1 MFILTFLIDF
11 VLGALSIV
19 GVYVLIYR
27 KDFYTSS
34 EVEELC
40 KKAMQQGDRNEGC
53 TALYESFED
62 WFERNKKKE
71 RMLISLE

>member
-1 MFILTFLIDF
+1 MFILTFLIHF

-19 GVYVLIYR
+19 GIYVLIYR
-27 KDFYTSS
+27 KDFYNAK

-40 KKAMQQGDRNEGC
+40 KKAMQQGEVNEGC

-62 WFERNKKKE
+62 WFEQNKK
-71 RMLISLE
+71 R